1 MISKS
6 VQALLL
12 LVLLSN
18 GVDAQ
23 TSVISFRSHSGNI
36 YMFNPSKIADNLGW
50 TGFERQSYVDTS
62 LYLTVPGD
70 SASGYPYCNNPAITK
85 DSLNKNYPFYTTT
98 LADTTTSP
106 PPAAM
111 DTLAKPKERIKS
123 RNEVQ
128 KNELVPAV
136 DFYGNPKNPASPG
149 AVFIISLIVL
159 MTIIGTLIWMVNR
172 KKVIT
177 V

>member
-18 GVDAQ
+18 GAAAQ
-23 TSVISFRSHSGNI
+23 TSVIAFRSHSGNI
-36 YMFNPSKIADNLGW
+36 YLFNPSKIADNLGW
-50 TGFERQSYVDTS
+50 TGFERQTYVDTS

-70 SASGYPYCNNPAITK
+70 TASGYPYCNNPAMTK
-85 DSLNKNYPFYTTT
+85 DSLSKNYPFYTTT
-98 LADTTTSP
+98 ITDTTTTR
-106 PPAAM
+106 PPAAE
-111 DTLAKPKERIKS
+111 DTLAKPKEHIKS
-123 RNEVQ
+123 RSEVQ

-159 MTIIGTLIWMVNR
+159 MTIIGTLIWMFNR
-172 KKVIT
+172 KKLVT
-177 V
+177 A